1 MKLTNKLMTG
11 VATAAIAMTSA
22 LPALAAEKWDMPM
35 AYSASNFHSENGVTF
50 AACRL
55 AAVRTLV

>member
-35 AYSASNFHSENGVTF
+35 DRSGPVRRTHPVRSPERK
-50 AACRL
+50 C
-55 AAVRTLV
+55 AVRL